1 MLAIFL
7 FATLCITVAGLS
19 GGMLPSPRDLTASRA
34 AVYLAMVTGQTD
46 CHLCAAQAAN
56 SQYPLMFF
64 RFSVL
69 QASRAAKVALDK
81 WWVRIVF
88 TPLSAQML
96 SMLRKAGEVV
106 LEKPL
111 RPFPLLGQAHP
122 MGRRYAASKS

>member
-1 MLAIFL
+1 MLAISL
-7 FATLCITVAGLS
+7 LATLGIPVAGLS

-46 CHLCAAQAAN
+46 CNLCTTKAAN
-56 SQYPLMFF
+56 SQYPSMFF
-64 RFSVL
+64 RCSVL

-81 WWVRIVF
+81 WWVRIVSP
-88 TPLSAQML
+88 PLSAQML

-106 LEKPL
+106 VEKPL

-122 MGRRYAASKS
+122 MGRRYEASKS